1 MHLVLFLL
9 VFSPPISAF
18 TSLTSADVTY
28 IKKKLRSVVRGP
40 FIPTA
45 VRLAFHDCVGGCNG
59 CLNLDNASNNGLGV
73 LVASLDTLYTVNG
86 YDSLLSRADFW
97 ALAGIYAVDKAI
109 ELNNAACTS
118 DDCQVPESGLVFQWG
133 RVDCDTAPTTTDV
146 GNFPSANWDHSQVMD
161 YFFDEFG
168 FNDIE
173 TVALLGAHTLGNA
186 ETANSGYNGPWIS
199 GEIIFFNNE
208 YYKKLADSSISWTH
222 RDNDGNNHWQWRSA
236 AAGAFML
243 NVDMALSKDITVDSD
258 TGKSSC
264 GFLNRGP
271 QGDGGSCNDAST
283 ADIVKEFAESN
294 DLWIENFTAVF
305 TKMLAHG
312 TDGQKMTLNDVE

>member
-1 MHLVLFLL
+1 MHLVLLL
-9 VFSPPISAF
+9 FVFSPTISAF
-18 TSLTSADVTY
+18 TSLTSDDVTD
-28 IKKKLRSVVRGP
+28 IKNKLRTVVRGSL
-40 FIPTA
+40 IPTA

-59 CLNLDNASNNGLGV
+59 CVNLENASNNGLGD
-73 LVASLDTLYTVNG
+73 LVASLDTLYTANG

-146 GNFPSANWDHSQVMD
+146 GNFPSANWDHTQVMN
-161 YFFDEFG
+161 YFFNEFG
-168 FNDIE
+168 FNDRE

-186 ETANSGYNGPWIS
+186 DTANSGYNGPWITN
-199 GEIIFFNNE
+199 ELLFFNNE
-208 YYKKLADSSISWTH
+208 YYKKLADSSISWIH

-236 AAGAFML
+236 AAGVGLML
-243 NVDMALSKDITVDSD
+243 NADMALSKDITVDSD

-264 GFLNRGP
+264 GFVNP
-271 QGDGGSCNDAST
+271 PSTPTCADAEDT

-294 DLWIENFTAVF
+294 DLWIENFSAVF

-312 TDGQKMTLNDVE
+312 TDGQQMTLNDVE